1 MPYSEDE
8 MLMLS
13 GIQHFKF
20 CPRQWA
26 LIHVEQIWEENR
38 LTFEGRML
46 HLHVDDPFYRRRK
59 GGILTLRGV
68 NIASKSL
75 GLYGIADIIELYPAE
90 SENSIVFP
98 GHTGKWKPYPIEYK
112 HGKPKD
118 DYVDEVQL
126 AAQAICL
133 EEMYGIDIHE
143 GAIFYGLTQHR
154 KEIVFSS
161 DLRLEVFKCVEQ
173 MHILFKTQKL
183 PVAEKGKKCNG
194 CSLKEQCL
202 PQLSKKQRPSDYIK
216 DNLYEKTF

>member
-90 SENSIVFP
+90 SEN
-98 GHTGKWKPYPIEYK
+98 
-112 HGKPKD
+112 
-118 DYVDEVQL
+118 
-126 AAQAICL
+126 
-133 EEMYGIDIHE
+133 
-143 GAIFYGLTQHR
+143 R
-154 KEIVFSS
+154 
-161 DLRLEVFKCVEQ
+161 
-173 MHILFKTQKL
+173 IL
-183 PVAEKGKKCNG
+183 
-194 CSLKEQCL
+194 
-202 PQLSKKQRPSDYIK
+202 
-216 DNLYEKTF
+216 